1 MRMARVVGEI
11 AFPLYNNGGNS
22 LTPILLSC
30 GNTVAHIDISMDS
43 RLIRDFPSQKQT
55 SIFRVCTYVHV
66 EGFQHFNYYN
76 KYFDTLSAQYII
88 VPSICIIS
96 IYEPNQHAFAL
107 VRQSLISNMQI

>member
-11 AFPLYNNGGNS
+11 AFPFNNNGGNS
-22 LTPILLSC
+22 LSC
-30 GNTVAHIDISMDS
+30 TTLIAHIDISMDS
-43 RLIRDFPSQKQT
+43 RLIQDFPSLKQT

-88 VPSICIIS
+88 IPSICIIS

-107 VRQSLISNMQI
+107 RQS